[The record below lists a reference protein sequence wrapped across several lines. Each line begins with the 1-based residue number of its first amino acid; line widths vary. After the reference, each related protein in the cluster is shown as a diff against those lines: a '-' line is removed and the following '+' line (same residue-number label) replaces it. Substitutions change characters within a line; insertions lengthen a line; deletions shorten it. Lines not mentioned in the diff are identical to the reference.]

1 MLRYGIVGCGGISRF
16 HFHALKEMGAA
27 ITCVAD
33 INLEAAQK
41 RAAEF
46 GARAVKDYHE
56 LVTADNVDVV
66 SIVCAGVVHKEI
78 ALAAIAAGK
87 AVICEKTMTT
97 CQEDSYEVAKA
108 VQKAG
113 TPFYVCYMKRFSAR
127 KRSWRSCCRK
137 SARSLPLPPVRIR
150 RGEIS
155 IHPITAGT
163 WMRS

>member
-1 MLRYGIVGCGGISRF
+1 
-16 HFHALKEMGAA
+16 MGAA

-97 CQEDSYEVAKA
+97 CQ
-108 VQKAG
+108 
-113 TPFYVCYMKRFSAR
+113 
-127 KRSWRSCCRK
+127 
-137 SARSLPLPPVRIR
+137 
-150 RGEIS
+150 
-155 IHPITAGT
+155 
-163 WMRS
+163 